1 VPERAQRLV
10 VVLYEHP
17 LLGEGIARILL
28 VETDAE
34 VAVAPAG
41 DRCAVEAA
49 LARDP
54 SVVIFERGRCEL
66 DRARLAPHAVLIDVS
81 AAMSTGRD
89 VSAAA
94 ADLEGIILA
103 ARGGDAAPRPADTGC
118 PAPLPQ

>member
-1 VPERAQRLV
+1 MPERAQRLV

-28 VETDAE
+28 VETGAE

-41 DRCAVEAA
+41 DRCAMEAA

-54 SVVIFERGRCEL
+54 SVVIFERGGREL
-66 DRARLAPHAVLIDVS
+66 DWARLAPHAVLIDVTS
-81 AAMSTGRD
+81 ATSTGTD
-89 VSAAA
+89 VSAVT

-103 ARGGDAAPRPADTGC
+103 VRGGDAGPRPVDAEC
-118 PAPLPQ
+118 PGPPQQ